1 MKKSVS
7 FSASG
12 ARLKHWLFVV
22 IQIICNY
29 GSLNHQC
36 QKVFHMTVHVYGIL
50 SIIHHHILKINWIEH
65 IWNSITLNR
74 ITQFSM
80 YSLLQTQRPPF
91 FFGLHF
97 QPPRGPGFL
106 REGSH
111 GRRRWKSNGSLK
123 GGLRGSLGCRRFGG
137 GVGLRWWGRW
147 TAEPMVIN
155 WGPLFWVWWYS
166 KPSETRFIFGHL

>member
-12 ARLKHWLFVV
+12 ARFEALTFCCHSDHLQLW
-22 IQIICNY
+22 IIESSVPKGFSYDCT
-29 GSLNHQC
+29 L
-36 QKVFHMTVHVYGIL
+36 YGIL

-74 ITQFSM
+74 ITQLSISM

-91 FFGLHF
+91 FLGGVPL
-97 QPPRGPGFL
+97 PTTPWIRCSN

-111 GRRRWKSNGSLK
+111 GRRRWKSNGSPK
-123 GGLRGSLGCRRFGG
+123 AGSGEVLDAVDLAEELDFDDEAGRHRS
-137 GVGLRWWGRW
+137 RW
-147 TAEPMVIN
+147 
-155 WGPLFWVWWYS
+155 L
-166 KPSETRFIFGHL
+166 

>member
-36 QKVFHMTVHVYGIL
+36 RKVCHMTVHVYGIL

-74 ITQFSM
+74 ITHFSM
-80 YSLLQTQRPPF
+80 YSLLQTRRPSF
-91 FFGLHF
+91 FSRVPL
-97 QPPRGPGFL
+97 PTTPWTRL
-106 REGSH
+106 SNREGSH
-111 GRRRWKSNGSLK
+111 GRRRWKSNGSPK

-147 TAEPMVIN
+147 TWEPIVI
-155 WGPLFWVWWYS
+155 GAPFLVWWYF
-166 KPSETRFIFGHL
+166 KPSETHFIAGHF